1 MSDAFDFIGG
11 ILLGTFLGSL
21 ATLVYHIRQIRQEA
35 RQNYIR
41 LSLAHA
47 EVLTLE
53 RTLEIHRRGSTP
65 DFQQPIQHP
74 AMLENETSNDEFPLI
89 PPWIGKFRASSATE
103 ITSER
108 PHRRAAET

>member
-1 MSDAFDFIGG
+1 MSDPFDFIGG

-21 ATLVYHIRQIRQEA
+21 ATLIYHIRQIRQEA
-35 RQNYIR
+35 RQNYVR

-53 RTLEIHRRGSTP
+53 RTLEIHRRGSTH
-65 DFQQPIQHP
+65 DFRQPIQNP
-74 AMLENETSNDEFPLI
+74 AMPENGPSNEVPLI
-89 PPWIGKFRASSATE
+89 PPWIGNCEDSTAG

-108 PHRRAAET
+108 PQSRAGAT

>member
-1 MSDAFDFIGG
+1 MSDSFDFVGG

-21 ATLVYHIRQIRQEA
+21 ATLIYHIRQIRHES

-53 RTLEIHRRGSTP
+53 RTLEIHRRSLVRDVP
-65 DFQQPIQHP
+65 RPIEHLAAAEHAP
-74 AMLENETSNDEFPLI
+74 SNEITLI
-89 PPWIGKFRASSATE
+89 PPWIGNGEDPAGRISSEKLQEFTG
-103 ITSER
+103 
-108 PHRRAAET
+108 ET